1 MIRVTV
7 WRMKRCTYGGELRLS
22 VFFYGHMN
30 AGERTE
36 ASGGDYIY
44 TMKKSRYSGTMPRLA
59 QYSLLY
65 EASSSSPASILR
77 RA

>member
-30 AGERTE
+30 AGEREQKRAEET
-36 ASGGDYIY
+36 IF
-44 TMKKSRYSGTMPRLA
+44 
-59 QYSLLY
+59 
-65 EASSSSPASILR
+65 IL
-77 RA
+77 